1 MKIKPLQDWAVIRPS
16 KAQEKSPG
24 GIIIPEAVAKK
35 PQEGEVVSIGEGR
48 NKEKK
53 DRKGNVI
60 EKKFEKTTLK
70 PGDRVLYE
78 KYAAVEIPV
87 EGEEL
92 LMVREDDVLG
102 LLQ

>member
-1 MKIKPLQDWAVIRPS
+1 MKIRPLQDWAVIRPG
-16 KAQEKSPG
+16 KARDKSTG
-24 GIIIPEAVAKK
+24 GIIIPDVAAKK

-48 NKEKK
+48 MKEKRDK
-53 DRKGNVI
+53 KGKVI
-60 EKKFEKTTLK
+60 ETKFEKTTLK

-78 KYAAVEIPV
+78 KYAAVEIPG

-102 LLQ
+102 VLQ

>member
-16 KAQEKSPG
+16 KAQEKSAG
-24 GIIIPEAVAKK
+24 GIIIPDVAAKK

-48 NKEKK
+48 MKEKK
-53 DRKGNVI
+53 DKKGKVL
-60 EKKFEKTTLK
+60 EKEFEKTTLK

-78 KYAAVEIPV
+78 KYAAVEIPG
-87 EGEEL
+87 EGEDL
-92 LMVREDDVLG
+92 LMVREEDVLG